1 MEGPARD
8 VLRQLDE
15 FAAAHGLDPGR
26 VLSATI
32 YVTDMAAKPAMNRVR
47 QEFFRPEQLPE
58 LSARYRYRGVNGT
71 EGRVITR
78 FWSLSAAGFAAT
90 AVTFGPGRMG
100 FGLFVPEFRSAFSMS
115 SSAVGFVAS
124 LGFLGFFLGLL
135 IAQAQLTRRGPGSP
149 VVTGLAAATV
159 GMGIVALAP
168 SVPILAIGVFLA
180 TSSAG
185 LTWTPFNDAI
195 HRKVRD
201 PDRPSALSMVSTGT
215 AVGIA
220 LAGLAALVVVLGGL
234 SWRWGWAFFAA
245 AGAFALLGNWVA
257 FRGVDKDRSDGPTR
271 GWRGLMHPAAIPLLT
286 IGFVFGTTTAIY
298 VSFAADHMVT
308 AGGVPGVP
316 VVATPAIAFV
326 CYGLFGLTGLLAARV
341 ESVLGLPLL
350 LRLLMLAG
358 ALSVALV
365 AIAPDAWVG
374 VVLSAG
380 GQGVHVMMTSAVLA
394 FWSERVF
401 PSLPSLSFTAALVAA
416 AVGSVV
422 GPALAGVA
430 SDTVGARA
438 MLLGTAA
445 LPALTALVLRAHH
458 VWERPPGTAPREPT

>member
-1 MEGPARD
+1 M
-8 VLRQLDE
+8 
-15 FAAAHGLDPGR
+15 
-26 VLSATI
+26 
-32 YVTDMAAKPAMNRVR
+32 
-47 QEFFRPEQLPE
+47 
-58 LSARYRYRGVNGT
+58 NGT
-71 EGRVITR
+71 EGGVITR

-115 SSAVGFVAS
+115 SSTVGFVAS
-124 LGFLGFFLGLL
+124 LGFFGFFLGLL

-149 VVTGLAAATV
+149 VVTGLAAATI
-159 GMGIVALAP
+159 GMGVVALAP
-168 SVPILAIGVFLA
+168 NLPVLAIGVFLA

-195 HRKVRD
+195 HRKVRGD
-201 PDRPSALSMVSTGT
+201 ARPSALSMVSTGT
-215 AVGIA
+215 GLGIA
-220 LAGLAALVVVLGGL
+220 LAGLAALVVVRGGL
-234 SWRWGWAFFAA
+234 SWRWSWAFFAA
-245 AGAFALLGNWVA
+245 AGAMALIGNWVA
-257 FRGVDKDRSDGPTR
+257 FRGVDKDRSDRPTR
-271 GWRGLMHPAAIPLLT
+271 GWRGLLHPAAVPLLAT
-286 IGFVFGTTTAIY
+286 GFVFGTTSAIY

-316 VVATPAIAFV
+316 VAATPALVFI

-358 ALSVALV
+358 ALSVALA

-374 VVLSAG
+374 VVVSAG

-401 PSLPSLSFTAALVAA
+401 PSLPSLSFTVALLAA
-416 AVGSVV
+416 ATGSVV
-422 GPALAGVA
+422 GPAAAGVA
-430 SDTVGARA
+430 SDTIGARA

-445 LPALTALVLRAHH
+445 LPALAALLLRARH
-458 VWERPPGTAPREPT
+458 VWERAPGTAPTEPI